1 MKPQGFDTVSAP
13 PRHRARYRARYR
25 VWGRAGGVAVA
36 LVVAGL
42 GLTALGL
49 GAGGPGGA
57 GGEGSARLVPGR
69 SLTVATVEGALPLSG
84 TLPDGRLGGF
94 HVAVARAVCARLEV
108 KCRFAL
114 TAPANLVDALRSG
127 AVDLVAADMV
137 MSPGETAG
145 VALAP
150 PHGRRASVVLA
161 RGALARAVAD
171 TGALDARAPAETCL
185 TILSGRV
192 LAAVAGSDQAAA
204 LRALAPADVT
214 VVLAERQAEVLR
226 ALSEGEADAALLPLS
241 VALAFLLRDEGAGFA
256 LLGLPVLVERAGG
269 PVSLAMAGG
278 DESLARAVGRA
289 VTELRREGHLMAM
302 ARETLPLP
310 EAVVPLGVIGPGRTV
325 WP

>member
-1 MKPQGFDTVSAP
+1 MAT
-13 PRHRARYRARYR
+13 
-25 VWGRAGGVAVA
+25 VA

-42 GLTALGL
+42 GLAALIL
-49 GAGGPGGA
+49 GVGGQGG
-57 GGEGSARLVPGR
+57 GVGEEGSARLVPGR

-94 HVAVARAVCARLEV
+94 HVAVARAVCARMEV

-114 TAPANLVDALRSG
+114 TAPANLLNALQSG
-127 AVDLVAADMV
+127 AVDLVAADVV
-137 MSPGETAG
+137 MAPGEPAG
-145 VALAP
+145 VALAS
-150 PHGRRASVVLA
+150 PHGRRASVVVA
-161 RGALARAVAD
+161 HRALARAAAD
-171 TGALDARAPAETCL
+171 SGASDAPGPAEGCL
-185 TILSGRV
+185 TVLSGRV

-204 LRALAPADVT
+204 LRVLAPEDVT

-226 ALSEGEADAALLPLS
+226 ALIEGEADAALLPLS

-269 PVSLAMAGG
+269 PVSLAMAAG
-278 DESLARAVGRA
+278 DGALARAVDRA
-289 VTELRREGHLMAM
+289 VIELRREGHLMAM

-310 EAVVPLGVIGPGRTV
+310 EAVVPLGVVGRGWTA